1 VTAEQPSV
9 EALETLRH
17 YLNGHKRIVDG
28 PDGSFTSETPP
39 SVKPALAALDSLT
52 AALERAERERD
63 ENDAKRVEAW
73 QQLQV
78 AEARIQT
85 LENEREALLRGEV
98 RDQLEARAQKADA
111 VVEWARK
118 FADSTDY
125 HSWTDERHPRIA
137 PELDALLAAYD
148 EPPTEQIPGAG
159 QDGC

>member
-1 VTAEQPSV
+1 VSDPPGSLKAGREAYVAYVEERRLRIAAE
-9 EALETLRH
+9 T
-17 YLNGHKRIVDG
+17 
-28 PDGSFTSETPP
+28 
-39 SVKPALAALDSLT
+39 
-52 AALERAERERD
+52 ALERAERERD

-98 RDQLEARAQKADA
+98 RDQLEARAQKAEA